1 MYNLN
6 YKQLISIIIPIYNTQ
21 QYLSR
26 CLESV
31 INQTYKNLEIIL
43 INDGSTDNSLS
54 ICQKYKSKDS
64 RIVLLNQQNSGQ
76 ALARNNALDI
86 AKGDYIAF
94 IDSDDWVSLDYI
106 QALYNHVFSYSA
118 DIAISATVGCNKQ
131 IKAAEIIPS
140 NINIFDN
147 NDAIIKAFL
156 SKQLSSM
163 ACGSL
168 IKRKLLD
175 KQRFRNFIAYEDL
188 DFFYKIYSQV
198 QIIVK
203 DNNVR
208 YFYYQRD
215 DGIMG
220 ANRLNFSLQHLQA
233 LKSVTTYY
241 ERFFIEKYPQHG
253 SLIYMNILRH
263 LVDNF
268 SEAAVRKNV
277 LAKDVLLLYKTLY
290 LNCISR
296 GFKLS
301 LPYKLFFY
309 FPNLVAKCYL
319 KAKKIKLS
327 LKEKRITKS

>member
-1 MYNLN
+1 MSR
-6 YKQLISIIIPIYNTQ
+6 LISIIIPIYNTQ
-21 QYLSR
+21 EYLSR

-31 INQTYKNLEIIL
+31 INQAYKNLEIIL

-54 ICQKYKSKDS
+54 ICEKYKSKDN

-76 ALARNNALDI
+76 ALARNSALDM

-131 IKAAEIIPS
+131 IKAAKIILN
-140 NINIFDN
+140 NISIFDN
-147 NDAIIKAFL
+147 NNSIMKAFL

-168 IKRKLLD
+168 ISRKLID
-175 KQRFRNFIAYEDL
+175 NYRFRNFIAYEDL
-188 DFFYKIYSQV
+188 DFFYKIYSQA

-220 ANRLNFSLQHLQA
+220 TNRLNFSLQHLQA
-233 LKSVTTYY
+233 LKSVITDY
-241 ERFFIEKYPQHG
+241 ESFFIEKYSQFRG
-253 SLIYMNILRH
+253 LIYMNILRH

-268 SEAAVRKNV
+268 SEAAARKNI
-277 LAKDVLLLYKTLY
+277 LANDILVLYKTLY

-301 LPYKLFFY
+301 LPYRLFFY
-309 FPNLVAKCYL
+309 FPNLVSKCYL
-319 KAKKIKLS
+319 KAKKFKLS

>member
-1 MYNLN
+1 MS
-6 YKQLISIIIPIYNTQ
+6 QLISIIIPIYNTQ
-21 QYLSR
+21 EYLSR

-43 INDGSTDNSLS
+43 INDGSTDSSLS
-54 ICQKYKSKDS
+54 ICEKYKSKDN

-76 ALARNNALDI
+76 ALARNSALDM

-118 DIAISATVGCNKQ
+118 DISISATVGCNKQ
-131 IKAAEIIPS
+131 IKAAKIIL
-140 NINIFDN
+140 NIISIFDN
-147 NDAIIKAFL
+147 NNSIMKAFL
-156 SKQLSSM
+156 SKKLSSM

-168 IKRKLLD
+168 ISRKLID
-175 KQRFRNFIAYEDL
+175 NYRFRNFIAYEDL
-188 DFFYKIYSQV
+188 DFFYKIYSQAQV
-198 QIIVK
+198 IVK

-220 ANRLNFSLQHLQA
+220 TNRLNFSLQHLQA
-233 LKSVTTYY
+233 LKSVITDY
-241 ERFFIEKYPQHG
+241 ESFFIEKYSQFG
-253 SLIYMNILRH
+253 GLIYMNILRH

-268 SEAAVRKNV
+268 SEAAARKNI
-277 LAKDVLLLYKTLY
+277 LANDILALYKTLY

-327 LKEKRITKS
+327 LKEKKNY

>member
-43 INDGSTDNSLS
+43 INDGATDNSLS

-188 DFFYKIYSQV
+188 DFFTKFTL
-198 QIIVK
+198 
-203 DNNVR
+203 R
-208 YFYYQRD
+208 
-215 DGIMG
+215 
-220 ANRLNFSLQHLQA
+220 
-233 LKSVTTYY
+233 LKS
-241 ERFFIEKYPQHG
+241 
-253 SLIYMNILRH
+253 
-263 LVDNF
+263 
-268 SEAAVRKNV
+268 
-277 LAKDVLLLYKTLY
+277 
-290 LNCISR
+290 
-296 GFKLS
+296 
-301 LPYKLFFY
+301 
-309 FPNLVAKCYL
+309 
-319 KAKKIKLS
+319 
-327 LKEKRITKS
+327 

>member
-1 MYNLN
+1 MS
-6 YKQLISIIIPIYNTQ
+6 QLISIIIPIYNTQ
-21 QYLSR
+21 EYLSR

-54 ICQKYKSKDS
+54 ICEKYKSKDN

-76 ALARNNALDI
+76 ALARNSALDMV
-86 AKGDYIAF
+86 KGDYIAF

-131 IKAAEIIPS
+131 IKAAKIILN
-140 NINIFDN
+140 NISIFDN
-147 NDAIIKAFL
+147 NNSIMKAFL

-168 IKRKLLD
+168 ISRKLID
-175 KQRFRNFIAYEDL
+175 NYRFRNFIAYEDL
-188 DFFYKIYSQV
+188 DFFYKIYSQA

-220 ANRLNFSLQHLQA
+220 TNRLNFSLQHLQA
-233 LKSVTTYY
+233 LKSVITDY
-241 ERFFIEKYPQHG
+241 ESFFIEKYSQFRG
-253 SLIYMNILRH
+253 LIYMNILRH

-268 SEAAVRKNV
+268 SEAAARKNI
-277 LAKDVLLLYKTLY
+277 LANDILVLYKTLY

-319 KAKKIKLS
+319 KAKKFKLS